1 MAYNIEWKPGGAIKR
16 FSGKVTFSDVLASEE
31 EISGS
36 PHFNALRYVISDY
49 TGAEYAGITAS
60 QRADVNALRIGGF
73 LVNKNIKYA
82 FVIENPAV
90 QQQIRDAVAGG
101 LMLYETRVFAQ
112 FAQAAQW
119 AGV

>member
-1 MAYNIEWKPGGAIKR
+1 MAYSIEWKPGGAIKR
-16 FSGKVTFSDVLASEE
+16 FSGTVTFSDVLASEE

-73 LVNKNIKYA
+73 LVNKNIKYILV
-82 FVIENPAV
+82 VIEFP
-90 QQQIRDAVAGG
+90 DD
-101 LMLYETRVFAQ
+101 VFG
-112 FAQAAQW
+112 FKNRIYRIFKPSE
-119 AGV
+119 V